1 MEGENMKDRETK
13 SDQLVAIAL
22 NNQKPKENLTFPRE
36 KRIQEDSYGSCS
48 WGLGKPP
55 AISYN

>member
-1 MEGENMKDRETK
+1 MKDRETK